1 MLSALPFNEI
11 WAVDFEFNGEPG
23 NRPNPV
29 CMAARELRS
38 GRRLRLWADELGP
51 EPPFSTGSNSLIVAY
66 YASAELGCFLVLGW
80 PMPANVLDLFAEFRV
95 RTNTTRRPGVSAALL
110 NAILRHKLDGI
121 GATEK
126 DEMRSRVLRGGPWS
140 NEERLAILDYCETDV
155 DALAKL
161 LPAMLSEQPLNLPQA
176 LFRGRCMAANAVIEH
191 NGTPIDVP
199 MLERFRRHWPHVQE
213 ELIARING
221 KYGIWEGKSFREHR
235 FAAYLAT
242 NKIPWPRLESGRL
255 DLSEET
261 FRIISKSYPAIT
273 PIYEVRKDL
282 SKLRL
287 NELAVGSDSRNR
299 CILSAFRARTG
310 RNQPSNSQFIF
321 GPSAW
326 LRSLI
331 RPPEDYAVSYL
342 DFKQQE
348 FGIAAA
354 LSGDPNMIKAY
365 QTGDPY
371 LAFAKQAG
379 AVPLDA
385 TKQSHPRERELF
397 KVTALGVLYGLSP
410 YGLSVKLETPLVHAR
425 NLLRAHH
432 EVYPKYWKWSDGMLD
447 RAMLHGSLETAF
459 GWELHVAEAPNA
471 RSLRNFMMQGCGADM
486 LRAACVLGTENA
498 IEISAPVHD
507 AVLITAPIDHIDA
520 DAAAM
525 KAYMI
530 EASRGVLKGFEIG
543 VDAKTFRFPDRYSD
557 GERSAYMW
565 ETVTAVVTQAEARRA

>member
-1 MLSALPFNEI
+1 
-11 WAVDFEFNGEPG
+11 
-23 NRPNPV
+23 
-29 CMAARELRS
+29 
-38 GRRLRLWADELGP
+38 
-51 EPPFSTGSNSLIVAY
+51 
-66 YASAELGCFLVLGW
+66 
-80 PMPANVLDLFAEFRV
+80 
-95 RTNTTRRPGVSAALL
+95 
-110 NAILRHKLDGI
+110 
-121 GATEK
+121 
-126 DEMRSRVLRGGPWS
+126 
-140 NEERLAILDYCETDV
+140 
-155 DALAKL
+155 
-161 LPAMLSEQPLNLPQA
+161 
-176 LFRGRCMAANAVIEH
+176 
-191 NGTPIDVP
+191 
-199 MLERFRRHWPHVQE
+199 
-213 ELIARING
+213 
-221 KYGIWEGKSFREHR
+221 
-235 FAAYLAT
+235 
-242 NKIPWPRLESGRL
+242 
-255 DLSEET
+255 LSEET
-261 FRIISKSYPAIT
+261 FRIMSKSYPAIT

-287 NELAVGSDSRNR
+287 NELAVGRDGRNR

-385 TKQSHPRERELF
+385 TKESHPRERELF

-425 NLLRAHH
+425 NLLLAHH

-447 RAMLHGSLETAF
+447 RAMLHGSLKTAF

-498 IEISAPVHD
+498 IEVSAPVHD

-520 DAAAM
+520 DVAAM
-525 KAYMI
+525 KAHMI
-530 EASRGVLKGFEIG
+530 EASHGVLKGFEIG